1 MSGPSGLG
9 WPHPLVCEPVG
20 CWFVWNRLNQD
31 DRDKWSLCPAAL
43 SLTCQQ
49 AGLGASSH
57 GSDGGAREE
66 NPNLTRAIQSSA
78 CTTVA
83 SIPLTKTSHRTTPSH
98 PTMECILDIHS
109 ELSQLSIVAQRNIP
123 KLSRLNTIY

>member
-1 MSGPSGLG
+1 MVLPGL
-9 WPHPLVCEPVG
+9 
-20 CWFVWNRLNQD
+20 
-31 DRDKWSLCPAAL
+31 
-43 SLTCQQ
+43 
-49 AGLGASSH
+49 AGLIHLSVSQLAVGLCGTDLTRMTGTNGASALLRH

-66 NPNLTRAIQSSA
+66 NPSLTSAVQSSA
-78 CTTVA
+78 CETVA

-109 ELSQLSIVAQRNIP
+109 ELLQLSIVAQRNIP